1 MSNSKRA
8 RTFDF
13 ITFGNLVD
21 FADLFALNLG
31 ALDDFGVLGD
41 LGALDDFGA
50 LDPLSDFVPR
60 AFSATL
66 RDYFLSRHPK

>member
-21 FADLFALNLG
+21 FADLFALDLG

-41 LGALDDFGA
+41 LGALDDFGVLGDLGA

-66 RDYFLSRHPK
+66 RD